1 MFAASTVVV
10 LIMVTFVLM
19 PPAVFRDRSFFG
31 LVQVFRL
38 DDGNLTVLMHG
49 TTPHGRQWSDAA
61 RRHEPGSYYART
73 GPMGDVFAQLDAH
86 APMDVRVVGLGAG
99 SLAAY
104 ERPGDDFRF
113 YEIDPLIAR
122 VAEDPALFTFLQDA
136 QGSTSIRIGDGRLL
150 VADDPDASADLVI
163 LDAFTSDAVPVHLIT
178 AEGLADVARTLRPG
192 GIVAVHVSNR
202 YYDLEPPVAAGLEAA
217 GLDVVRRIYTP
228 TAAESEDGAS
238 TSHWLV
244 AGRPG
249 ESDALLAG
257 AHGARL
263 VIAPHRRTAHR
274 RLRRPVA
281 VPAAALVAKPEP
293 EPERAWHS
301 RTRVAYP
308 GIVRRTPDLE
318 RPEDRIDRYSAA
330 IGRPS
335 GVGRTKPCATT
346 GKGAWQARS
355 APNRDQPGVMVRPR
369 ARGASIY
376 VPGVAGSRSGAV
388 AGPRGGP

>member
-1 MFAASTVVV
+1 
-10 LIMVTFVLM
+10 MVTLVLA

-49 TTPHGRQWSDAA
+49 TTPHGRQWADAA

-73 GPMGDVFAQLDAH
+73 GPMGDLFAQLDTGG
-86 APMDVRVVGLGAG
+86 PLDVRVVGLGAG

-122 VAEDPALFTFLQDA
+122 VAEDPSLFTFLQDA

-192 GIVAVHVSNR
+192 GVVAVHVSNR
-202 YYDLEPPVAAGLEAA
+202 YYDLEPPVSAGLEAA
-217 GLDVVRRIYTP
+217 GLNVVRRVYTP
-228 TAAESEDGAS
+228 TKAEGDDGAS
-238 TSHWLV
+238 ISHWLV

-249 ESDALLAG
+249 ESDAILG
-257 AHGARL
+257 AL
-263 VIAPHRRTAHR
+263 T
-274 RLRRPVA
+274 
-281 VPAAALVAKPEP
+281 
-293 EPERAWHS
+293 
-301 RTRVAYP
+301 
-308 GIVRRTPDLE
+308 
-318 RPEDRIDRYSAA
+318 
-330 IGRPS
+330 
-335 GVGRTKPCATT
+335 
-346 GKGAWQARS
+346 
-355 APNRDQPGVMVRPR
+355 
-369 ARGASIY
+369 ARGWS
-376 VPGVAGSRSGAV
+376 S
-388 AGPRGGP
+388 PRVGEPLTDDFADLLRYLRVR